1 MLRMRREEEA
11 EVKKSI
17 FTSLVLAMAM
27 LLLLS
32 TFVVAVNISSPGRL
46 WASVVWALILATLTF
61 LIYRTGKVSRY
72 RKGFFV
78 IYAVSFV
85 LVFISRL
92 IEVRG
97 SMALTS
103 DVIARREAPLC
114 PVALPQLLLPAVLKG
129 TLIFPTKLVGGPY
142 GGFYPILFLWLV
154 AVVTL
159 GRGWCS
165 WACFFGGIDD
175 GCAAILKKPFI
186 DPARIHVRWRL
197 FPFAVLLF
205 AVLVA
210 FGAMQPVY
218 CTWLCPLKLVTEY
231 GAITNTVRLVQAGIF
246 VTLGV
251 GLLFVLPLLMKK
263 RAQCGLFCPLGAL
276 QSLLG
281 VVSPYRVRIDREKCK
296 GCGICRRSCPLFS
309 IGNETTGRPSIE
321 LTCTRCG
328 QCMDA
333 CPQKAIDFAFIGSG
347 RFSESQPLTR
357 RFLGDAPSRLKRIA
371 LSPLRF
377 LEEALDARTF
387 FVFTAIFFGATLS
400 GSFVPDAMFRLYHLG
415 IAGTLLIK

>member
-1 MLRMRREEEA
+1 
-11 EVKKSI
+11 VKKSI
-17 FTSLVLAMAM
+17 FTSLSLAMAM

-32 TFVVAVNISSPGRL
+32 TFVIAANLSSPGRL
-46 WASVVWALILATLTF
+46 WAGAIWALTLAGFTF

-72 RKGFFV
+72 RRLFFV

-92 IEVRG
+92 IEARG

-142 GGFYPILFLWLV
+142 GGFYPILFLWFV
-154 AVVTL
+154 SVVTL

-165 WACFFGGIDD
+165 WGCFFGGIDD
-175 GCAAILKKPFI
+175 GFAAILKKPSI
-186 DPARIHVRWRL
+186 NPAWIRKWRL
-197 FPFAVLLF
+197 FPFAVLMF
-205 AVLVA
+205 AVLLA
-210 FGAMQPVY
+210 FATMQPVY
-218 CTWLCPLKLVTEY
+218 CTWLCPLKVVTEY
-231 GAITNTVRLVQAGIF
+231 GAVTNTVRLVQAVIF

-251 GLLFVLPLLMKK
+251 GLLFLLPLLTKK
-263 RAQCGLFCPLGAL
+263 RAQCGIFCPLGAL
-276 QSLLG
+276 QSLVG
-281 VVSPYRVRIDREKCK
+281 VVSPYRVRIERNKCN
-296 GCGICRRSCPLFS
+296 GCRICRRSCPALS
-309 IGNETTGRPSIE
+309 IGNEPSGRPSIE

-328 QCMDA
+328 QCMDT

-347 RFSESQPLTR
+347 CFSEGRSLTS
-357 RFLGDAPSRLKRIA
+357 RFLGDDPSRLKRIA
-371 LSPLRF
+371 LGPLRF
-377 LEEALDARTF
+377 LEEMLEARTF

-400 GSFVPDAMFRLYHLG
+400 GSFVPDALVRLYHLG
-415 IAGTLLIK
+415 TAGTLLIK